1 MKKLFLLV
9 LLVSL
14 TTFGFSQKNWYQF
27 GFKVSTNLPANRTYS
42 DMGDYL
48 ESLVSADFG
57 GFFRAG
63 KYVCGEIGLGYT
75 FYKGTYSCDNATSSY
90 DNETVETRYL
100 QLPIKVVGY
109 VPLGQGQ
116 SALLPYV
123 GIIYQPLIKVTDNEI
138 DFSKT
143 TIEKNMTLF
152 TAGLDLKL
160 GFIVLGANYRYSFQN
175 FFQNKGGEKPQYV
188 NLCVGF
194 QF

>member
-1 MKKLFLLV
+1 MKKTLLLLSFV
-9 LLVSL
+9 LL
-14 TTFGFSQKNWYQF
+14 TTCGFSQDNWYQF
-27 GFKVSTNLPANRTYS
+27 GFKVSTNIPANRNYS
-42 DMGDYL
+42 NVGDYL

-75 FYKGTYSCDNATSSY
+75 FYKGTYSCDNATTSY
-90 DNETVETRYL
+90 NNEKVETRYL

-116 SALLPYV
+116 SAILPYV
-123 GIIYQPLIKVTDNEI
+123 GIIYQPLIQVTDNEI

-152 TAGLDLKL
+152 TAGLDLKF

-175 FFQNKGGEKPQYV
+175 FFKNKEGKKPQYV
-188 NLCVGF
+188 NFCVGF